1 MIAAVFAIEWNTAAV
16 WLISLLAIAL
26 VLMRPRELPE
36 AWWATGGAA
45 ALLLLGLISPLAARR
60 AVSKGFDVY
69 LFLTGMMIV
78 SELARREGVFRWLA
92 GQAVRACR
100 GSRIRLFI
108 LIYAVGTV
116 VTVFLSND
124 TTAVV
129 LTPAVLAAVKAADA
143 EPLPYLLIC
152 AFIAN
157 AASFVLPISNPANL
171 VVYRTGMPALGAWLA
186 TFGLPSMVAI
196 LVTFV
201 LLLWLTRAQL
211 RRPVRSDFPTA
222 PLSAN
227 GQLALFGIAF
237 MAMSLMVA
245 SALHA
250 DLGVPACG
258 VGLLAMLAVAMR
270 DAKVP
275 KDIVRNISWSV
286 LPLVASLFVIVEALN
301 DAGALRMAVK
311 ALEEI
316 ENWPQLQAALASGF
330 GIALLSNAMNNLPSG
345 LIAGSAVHAA
355 HATNAL
361 RSAVLIGVDLG
372 PNLSVTGSLATILW
386 LMAIRRE
393 GETIGFWKFLQ
404 YGAVVMPPA
413 LLLALVMLR

>member
-1 MIAAVFAIEWNTAAV
+1 MIVAVSAIEWSTAAV
-16 WLISLLAIAL
+16 WLISLLSIAL

-45 ALLLLGLISPLAARR
+45 VLLLFGLISPLAAGR

-69 LFLTGMMIV
+69 LFLTGMMMV

-100 GSRIRLFI
+100 GSPMRLFV
-108 LIYAVGTV
+108 LIYAVGIV
-116 VTVFLSND
+116 VTIFLSND
-124 TTAVV
+124 ATAVV
-129 LTPAVLAAVKAADA
+129 LTPAVLAAVRAADA

-171 VVYRTGMPALGAWLA
+171 VVYRTGMPSLGAWLA
-186 TFGLPSMVAI
+186 TFGLPSLAAI

-211 RRPVRSDFPTA
+211 RRPVSSDFQSA

-227 GQLALFGIAF
+227 GQWALFGIAF

-245 SALHA
+245 SALGA
-250 DLGVPACG
+250 DLGTPACA
-258 VGLLAMLAVAMR
+258 VGLVAVLAISMR

-286 LPLVASLFVIVEALN
+286 MPLVASLFVIVEALN
-301 DAGALRMAVK
+301 GAGALRMAVK
-311 ALEEI
+311 GLKQMES
-316 ENWPQLQAALASGF
+316 WPQFQAAVTSGF

-345 LIAGSAVHAA
+345 LIAGSAAHAA
-355 HATNAL
+355 HAANAL

-372 PNLSVTGSLATILW
+372 PNLSITGSLATILW

-393 GETIGFWKFLQ
+393 GETIGFWKFFKF
-404 YGAVVMPPA
+404 GAVVMPPS
-413 LLLALVMLR
+413 LLLALMMLQ